1 MVIDLKNNIIK
12 YYKNLQKTVG
22 DLNYN
27 DYFNDVI
34 NELFTDSDDEQIKYL
49 RKIFIKLKGKN
60 G

>member
-34 NELFTDSDDEQIKYL
+34 NELFTDSDDE
-49 RKIFIKLKGKN
+49 
-60 G
+60 